1 MPTKTVQPS
10 WVKEFRK
17 AVKASTPKGWLI
29 MQGKK
34 ESTRVQIRKDAK
46 KIADITIP
54 YAWKES
60 DWPDA
65 LMRIKAA
72 AKAYEESGQKLDLK
86 TCFNIAHTVSSE
98 TEIDWAGALVAY
110 RKSKGKKVKDSNW
123 EKKYM
128 PVLVDFKHE
137 EIDGRRKYKTDS
149 QGKKIP
155 CSPSNIERLAKK
167 HTNSKSLCKAALKR
181 WNQGTT
187 QHRHMRLALYG
198 FLRYCVEEQNFEL
211 TWMPPAVTAKDA
223 VEKVKRIGYPLTD
236 AQILRLL
243 DSFPIDDV
251 GNKWRFA
258 FQCMAV
264 YGLRPEDLRHLHTRN
279 GGQEMWSNYEKS
291 KGGKKGNKTEPRRL
305 YPLLVHDVDGPISWH
320 LKEQLHLCEQE
331 GRSMLPPLGKEGD
344 AAASCK
350 TYLSRRK
357 VWDAIKKEIAK
368 EKQELTPYSFR
379 HRYAYYGHN
388 RPKADGTYRA
398 PKAVADALGH
408 TLDTHLLSYARF
420 QTKELANQFDETTL
434 LVKVAA

>member
-65 LMRIKAA
+65 LVRIKKA

-86 TCFNIAHTVSSE
+86 TCFKIAHKVSSE

-137 EIDGRRKYKTDS
+137 KIDGRRKYKKDS

-181 WNQGTT
+181 WDQGTT

-198 FLRYCVEEQNFEL
+198 FLRFCVEEQNFES

-223 VEKVKRIGYPLTD
+223 VKKVKRIGYPLND

-243 DSFPIDDV
+243 DSFPVDDV

-279 GGQEMWSNYEKS
+279 EGQEMWSNYEKS

-320 LKEQLHLCEQE
+320 LKEQLHICEQE

-388 RPKADGTYRA
+388 RPKADGTYRS

>member
-1 MPTKTVQPS
+1 MLLLPQKSDQPS
-10 WVKEFRK
+10 WVNEFRK
-17 AVKASTPKGWLI
+17 AVKASTPKGWLV

-34 ESTRVQIRKDAK
+34 ESTRVQIRKDGK

-65 LMRIKAA
+65 LMRVKAA
-72 AKAYEESGQKLDLK
+72 AKAYEESEQKLDLK

-98 TEIDWAGALVAY
+98 NEINWEESIQAY
-110 RKSKGKKVKDSNW
+110 REFKKNRVKDSTW
-123 EKKYM
+123 RSKYD
-128 PVLVDFKHE
+128 PVLTNVIKAMKS
-137 EIDGRRKYKTDS
+137 RVKTPNN
-149 QGKKIP
+149 GPALVKV
-155 CSPSNIERLAKK
+155 
-167 HTNSKSLCKAALKR
+167 ALKQ
-181 WNQGTT
+181 WKEGTT
-187 QHRHMRLALYG
+187 QRRHMRLALYG
-198 FLRYCVEEQNFEL
+198 LLRFLVQEQKLES
-211 TWMPPAVTAKDA
+211 TWLPPSVTDKDL
-223 VEKVKRIGYPLTD
+223 VTTKKRIGYPLTD

-264 YGLRPEDLRHLHTRN
+264 YGLRPEDLRHIHTRN

-305 YPLLVHDVDGPISWH
+305 YPLLVHDIDGPISWH
-320 LKEQLHLCEQE
+320 LKEQLHICEQE
-331 GRSMLPPLGKEGD
+331 GRSMIPTLGKEGN
-344 AAASCK
+344 AAAACK

-388 RPKADGTYRA
+388 RPKADGSYRA
-398 PKAVADALGH
+398 PKQIADAMGH
-408 TLDTHLLSYARF
+408 TLDTHLLSYSRF
-420 QTKELANQFDETTL
+420 QTKDLASAFDETSL
-434 LVKVAA
+434 LVKAAT

>member
-1 MPTKTVQPS
+1 MPQKSDQPS

-17 AVKASTPKGWLI
+17 AVKASTPKGWLV

-34 ESTRVQIRKDAK
+34 ESTRVQIRKDGK

-65 LMRIKAA
+65 LMRVKAA
-72 AKAYEESGQKLDLK
+72 AKAYEESEQKLDLK

-98 TEIDWAGALVAY
+98 NEINWEESIQAY
-110 RKSKGKKVKDSNW
+110 REFKKNRVKDSTW
-123 EKKYM
+123 RSKYD
-128 PVLVDFKHE
+128 PVLTNVIKAMKS
-137 EIDGRRKYKTDS
+137 RVKTPKN
-149 QGKKIP
+149 GPALVKV
-155 CSPSNIERLAKK
+155 
-167 HTNSKSLCKAALKR
+167 ALKQ
-181 WNQGTT
+181 WQEGTT
-187 QHRHMRLALYG
+187 QRRHMRLALYG
-198 FLRYCVEEQNFEL
+198 LLRFLVQEQKLES
-211 TWMPPAVTAKDA
+211 TWLPPSVTDKDL
-223 VEKVKRIGYPLTD
+223 VTTKKRIGYPLTD

-264 YGLRPEDLRHLHTRN
+264 YGLRPEDLRHIHTRN

-305 YPLLVHDVDGPISWH
+305 YPLLVHDIDGPISWH
-320 LKEQLHLCEQE
+320 LKEQLHICEQE
-331 GRSMLPPLGKEGD
+331 GRSMIPTLGKEGN
-344 AAASCK
+344 AAAACK

-388 RPKADGTYRA
+388 RPKADGSYRA
-398 PKAVADALGH
+398 PKQIADAMGH
-408 TLDTHLLSYARF
+408 TLDTHLLSYSRF
-420 QTKELANQFDETTL
+420 QTKDLASAFDETSL
-434 LVKVAA
+434 LVKAAT

>member
-1 MPTKTVQPS
+1 MLLLPQKSDQPS
-10 WVKEFRK
+10 WVNELRK
-17 AVKASTPKGWLI
+17 AVKASTPKGWLV

-34 ESTRVQIRKDAK
+34 ESTRVQIRKDGK

-65 LMRIKAA
+65 LMRVKAA
-72 AKAYEESGQKLDLK
+72 AKAYEESEQKLDLK

-98 TEIDWAGALVAY
+98 NEINWEESIQAY
-110 RKSKGKKVKDSNW
+110 REFKKNRVKDSTW
-123 EKKYM
+123 RSKYD
-128 PVLVDFKHE
+128 PVLTNVIKAMKS
-137 EIDGRRKYKTDS
+137 RVKTPNN
-149 QGKKIP
+149 GPALVKV
-155 CSPSNIERLAKK
+155 
-167 HTNSKSLCKAALKR
+167 ALKQ
-181 WNQGTT
+181 WKEGTT
-187 QHRHMRLALYG
+187 QRRHMRLALYG
-198 FLRYCVEEQNFEL
+198 LLRFLVQEQKLES
-211 TWMPPAVTAKDA
+211 TWLPPSVTDKDL
-223 VEKVKRIGYPLTD
+223 VTTKKRIGYPLTD

-264 YGLRPEDLRHLHTRN
+264 YGLRPEDLRHIHTRN

-305 YPLLVHDVDGPISWH
+305 YPLLVHDIDGPISWH
-320 LKEQLHLCEQE
+320 LKEQLHICEQE
-331 GRSMLPPLGKEGD
+331 GRSMIPTLGKEGN
-344 AAASCK
+344 AAAACK

-388 RPKADGTYRA
+388 RPKADGSYRA
-398 PKAVADALGH
+398 PKQIADAMGH
-408 TLDTHLLSYARF
+408 TLDTHLLSYSRF
-420 QTKELANQFDETTL
+420 QTKDLASAFDETSL
-434 LVKVAA
+434 LVKAAT

>member
-1 MPTKTVQPS
+1 MLLLPQKSDQPS
-10 WVKEFRK
+10 WVNELRK
-17 AVKASTPKGWLI
+17 AVKASTPKGWLV

-34 ESTRVQIRKDAK
+34 ESTRIQIRKDGK

-65 LMRIKAA
+65 LMRVKAA
-72 AKAYEESGQKLDLK
+72 AKAYEESEQKLDLK

-98 TEIDWAGALVAY
+98 NEINWEESIQAY
-110 RKSKGKKVKDSNW
+110 REFKKNRVKDSTW
-123 EKKYM
+123 RSKYD
-128 PVLVDFKHE
+128 PVLTNVIKAMKS
-137 EIDGRRKYKTDS
+137 RVKTPNN
-149 QGKKIP
+149 GPALVKV
-155 CSPSNIERLAKK
+155 
-167 HTNSKSLCKAALKR
+167 ALKQ
-181 WNQGTT
+181 WKEGTT
-187 QHRHMRLALYG
+187 QRRHMRLALYG
-198 FLRYCVEEQNFEL
+198 LLRFLVQEQKLES
-211 TWMPPAVTAKDA
+211 TWLPPSVTDKDL
-223 VEKVKRIGYPLTD
+223 VTTKKRIGYPLTD

-264 YGLRPEDLRHLHTRN
+264 YGLRPEDLRHIHTRN

-305 YPLLVHDVDGPISWH
+305 YPLLVHDIDGPISWH
-320 LKEQLHLCEQE
+320 LKEQLHICEQE
-331 GRSMLPPLGKEGD
+331 GRSMIPTLGKEGN
-344 AAASCK
+344 AAAACK

-388 RPKADGTYRA
+388 RPKADGSYRA
-398 PKAVADALGH
+398 PKQIADAMGH
-408 TLDTHLLSYARF
+408 TLDTHLLSYSRF
-420 QTKELANQFDETTL
+420 QTKDLASAFDETSL
-434 LVKVAA
+434 LVKAAT